1 MFQEGIMAKKTE
13 NKTIYQRKYKIT
25 GLFLILTLAM
35 SIFLFS
41 VLKTISSDR
50 RIPSHNSTIHD
61 RSFRGSI
68 ISADNYTLSNSQKTY
83 QAVIRGSSIVPEKKE
98 VFIKLFS
105 IYSGIPVN
113 DLRKRFKDRKGKKIK
128 GNIILSKTI
137 NAQHAMQLKAL
148 AYKLRKLDVFQSIKT
163 RSGVEV
169 LYGLDIIE
177 NGESRRF
184 PLKDVLSPILGYVG
198 KKEENNYIR
207 PKGQKGLERNYEK
220 HITSK
225 KDGYFKGKRDVSSR
239 VIHDKNSIKKQRVDG
254 LDLHLNIP
262 LALQRRVEFMID
274 AMKINIDA
282 DEIIVGVME
291 SKTGKVLSL
300 ASTERY
306 DPSHITQKDIPA
318 LNPKFSEYPY
328 EAGSVLKPITIS
340 LALDHKRVTPDT
352 WFNTYNGRMKIGA
365 GRTITDDDKFDSLT
379 VTNIIVHSSNVGTS
393 QISWKLTGKEFRE
406 GLIKFGIAKQSG
418 IDLSRDL
425 PGQLKPLRLL
435 NHQMHRANSSYGY
448 GMLVTFAQLFK
459 AYSAFNNDGI
469 AVTPRIVNYLQDAK
483 GNQYKLE
490 PKVGDIQPIGKKTAN
505 QIHDILLEVV
515 KRGTGVK
522 AQYPGLEIG
531 GKTGTAHIAK
541 NGRYVREY
549 HSSFYGFANDKFGN
563 KYTIGVLV
571 IRAKKRYKY
580 FASQSAVPT
589 FKNIVR
595 ILVEQG
601 KLKPD
606 PEVIA
611 KIKQAEDD
619 LYTSKHKTQNS
630 VSKEE
635 SKKKPKVK
643 KPKIKTK
650 PKYKEK
656 SVPMPQMAPPKY
668 TPPPMPDDVE
678 DLF

>member
-1 MFQEGIMAKKTE
+1 MNKKQRNT
-13 NKTIYQRKYKIT
+13 TIHQRKYKIT
-25 GLFLILTLAM
+25 GIFFLFVLAM
-35 SIFLFS
+35 LIFLFS
-41 VLKTISSDR
+41 ILKTISSDR
-50 RIPSHNSTIHD
+50 HIPSHNSTIHD

-68 ISADNYTLSNSQKTY
+68 ISADNYTLSNSLKTY
-83 QAVIRGSSIVPEKKE
+83 QAVIRGESITPEKKE

-105 IYSGIPVN
+105 IYSGISTE
-113 DLRKRFKDRKGKKIK
+113 DIRKRFKTRKGKEIR

-137 NAQHAMQLKAL
+137 NARHAMQLKTL
-148 AYKLRKLDVFQSIKT
+148 AYKLRKLDVFRSTKT
-163 RSGVEV
+163 RSGIEV

-198 KKEENNYIR
+198 KKDENNYIR

-225 KDGYFKGKRDVSSR
+225 SDGYFKGKRDVSSR

-262 LALQRRVEFMID
+262 LALQRRVELMID
-274 AMKINIDA
+274 NMKQNIDA
-282 DEIIVGVME
+282 DEIIVGAME
-291 SKTGKVLSL
+291 SNTGKVLAL

-328 EAGSVLKPITIS
+328 EAGSVLKPLT
-340 LALDHKRVTPDT
+340 LAMALDHKVVTPNT

-365 GRTITDDDKFDSLT
+365 RRTITDDEKFDSLT
-379 VTNIIVHSSNVGTS
+379 ATDIIVHSSNVGIS
-393 QISWKLTGKEFRE
+393 QISWKLTGSEFRE
-406 GLIKFGIAKQSG
+406 GLIKFGIAKPSG

-459 AYSAFNNDGI
+459 AYSAFNNDGT
-469 AVTPRIVNYLQDAK
+469 AVTPRIVDYLQDSK

-490 PKVGDIQPIGKKTAN
+490 PKIGDLHPIGKKAAN
-505 QIHDILLEVV
+505 QIHNILLEVV

-589 FKNIVR
+589 FRNIVR

-601 KLKPD
+601 KLTPD
-606 PEVIA
+606 PDVIT
-611 KIKQAEDD
+611 KMQKEND
-619 LYTSKHKTQNS
+619 LYESEQKDETPIASSQKPVVK
-630 VSKEE
+630 KER
-635 SKKKPKVK
+635 KK
-643 KPKIKTK
+643 KPKIKK
-650 PKYKEK
+650 RIEK
-656 SVPMPQMAPPKY
+656 KTVPMPQLAPPKY
-668 TPPPMPDDVE
+668 TPPPIPDDVE

>member
-1 MFQEGIMAKKTE
+1 MNKKQKNTV
-13 NKTIYQRKYKIT
+13 IHQRKYKIT
-25 GLFLILTLAM
+25 GLFLILTIAM
-35 SIFLFS
+35 LIFLSS

-83 QAVIRGSSIVPEKKE
+83 QAVIRGTSIVPEKKE

-105 IYSGIPVN
+105 IYSGMSVK
-113 DLRKRFKDRKGKKIK
+113 DVRKRFKDRRGKEIK

-137 NAQHAMQLKAL
+137 NARHAMQLKAL
-148 AYKLRKLDVFQSIKT
+148 AYKLRKLDVFRSIK
-163 RSGVEV
+163 RSGIEV

-184 PLKDVLSPILGYVG
+184 PLKDVLSPVLGYVG
-198 KKEENNYIR
+198 KKSDGRYTR
-207 PKGQKGLERNYEK
+207 PSGKKGLERNYDE

-239 VIHDKNSIKKQRVDG
+239 VIHDKNSIKMQRVDG

-262 LALQRRVEFMID
+262 LAMQRRVEFMID
-274 AMKINIDA
+274 AMQTNIDA

-306 DPSHITQKDIPA
+306 DPSHITQKNIPA

-328 EAGSVLKPITIS
+328 EAGSVMKPLT
-340 LALDHKRVTPDT
+340 LAMALDHKVVTPNT

-365 GRTITDDDKFDSLT
+365 RRTITDDEKFDSLT
-379 VTNIIVHSSNVGTS
+379 ATDIIVHSSNVGIS
-393 QISWKLTGKEFRE
+393 QISWKLTGAEFRE
-406 GLIKFGIAKQSG
+406 GLVKFGIAKPSG

-448 GMLVTFAQLFK
+448 GMLVTFTQLFK

-469 AVTPRIVNYLQDAK
+469 AVTPRIVDYLQDAK
-483 GNQYKLE
+483 GRQYKLE
-490 PKVGDIQPIGKKTAN
+490 PKVGDIQPIGKIAAN

-515 KRGTGVK
+515 ERGTGVK

-589 FKNIVR
+589 FKNIVK
-595 ILVEQG
+595 ILVGQG
-601 KLKPD
+601 KLKQD

-611 KIKQAEDD
+611 KMQEQEEND
-619 LYTSKHKTQNS
+619 LYKSEQKTQTPIVPS
-630 VSKEE
+630 QSIVI
-635 SKKKPKVK
+635 KKKQKVK
-643 KPKIKTK
+643 KT
-650 PKYKEK
+650 
-656 SVPMPQMAPPKY
+656 VPMPQLAPPKY
-668 TPPPMPDDVE
+668 TPPPIPDDVE